1 MSNHFQDNI
10 ENTLMLIILKWN
22 HLSLYLKRRLWDC
35 ICFEKPKF
43 KQKLINTVVRSLHKQ
58 KDAKKNVKKKTGE
71 SFLELICFIFY
82 MSFKNNASLRLCVCI
97 ICSLFFTYALLEAVI
112 EKCLLNRY
120 LLELARSYKY
130 TCECI
135 FCY

>member
-1 MSNHFQDNI
+1 M
-10 ENTLMLIILKWN
+10 
-22 HLSLYLKRRLWDC
+22 
-35 ICFEKPKF
+35 
-43 KQKLINTVVRSLHKQ
+43 
-58 KDAKKNVKKKTGE
+58 KKTGE

>member
-43 KQKLINTVVRSLHKQ
+43 KQKLINTVVRSLHKK

-71 SFLELICFIFY
+71 SFLELICFMFFIWVSRIMPVLGYAYVLF
-82 MSFKNNASLRLCVCI
+82 AVC
-97 ICSLFFTYALLEAVI
+97 FLLMP
-112 EKCLLNRY
+112 C
-120 LLELARSYKY
+120 
-130 TCECI
+130 
-135 FCY
+135 